1 VQGGEEN
8 GLAGGAS
15 TPWSKPGRAQIKIG
29 SACSA
34 ASALAVLM
42 LTLVIPLAHLAF
54 LTGDPADGA
63 VSEEALIARIR
74 EQFGFLGAGVTVT
87 ICDGSAHISLPPA
100 ATAKADE
107 ATKLYERAGKRAREG
122 DFARAV
128 ELYQRVLTLN
138 PALPSA
144 HRDLAMSLMELGR
157 TAEAKD
163 ALIDALRLA
172 PDDAWS
178 FVVLGNLYAQQ
189 PDGLAR
195 ARTFFERALELKPAD
210 AWALNGLATML
221 ARAGDT
227 AAALARFDE
236 AIAAHPDFPNAWHG
250 KALTLSRNG
259 EATAAADTLS
269 AMFRRTMVP
278 DARSEPVFAEASR
291 LFLSVETTLAQRG
304 ESDAFK
310 AVEDYRRTIERESGY
325 PIEIVE
331 EKLSGGIAGRAQM
344 AWKHGRD
351 RHVVTVRKPSQPLA
365 PPLTSHL
372 VAHELTHI
380 RLETE
385 ARRVG
390 RNRFFATTAATHA
403 RAMQSLAPDLRR
415 LEQQRHRPDAVERM
429 VTDFVAGTCGLLFNS
444 PLDMLIERR
453 LAFEMPALRPVQ
465 LLSLVQLATEART
478 ATLNPEIRKMTPQRI
493 LRAAS
498 ACIGAHAL
506 FLDDLSGGAT
516 RCWAPYRRLESAELS
531 EKLWRHWQQ
540 RQPALTPGDEY
551 DLVDEFADL
560 VGLRDWYVWQPD
572 PGDQQPAADDV
583 VREGTSNPELLRAKH
598 PAAVWFLLNALKRY
612 ARLADA
618 DVRQIALEA
627 ALLGQEGLDYASPE
641 KKYTLR
647 ALPGETFSGLELMCL
662 MHAGFKRLAPGEDT
676 GMNLDEPFLTALE
689 LFNGQPRPS

>member
-1 VQGGEEN
+1 
-8 GLAGGAS
+8 
-15 TPWSKPGRAQIKIG
+15 
-29 SACSA
+29 
-34 ASALAVLM
+34 M
-42 LTLVIPLAHLAF
+42 LTLAIPLAHLAF
-54 LTGDPADGA
+54 LTGDPADGT
-63 VSEEALIARIR
+63 VSEETLIARIR
-74 EQFGFLGAGVTVT
+74 EQFGFLGTGVTVT
-87 ICDGSAHISLPPA
+87 IRDGIAHIALPPA
-100 ATAKADE
+100 AAAKADE

-157 TAEAKD
+157 TADAKD

-195 ARTFFERALELKPAD
+195 ARQFFERALELKPAD
-210 AWALNGLATML
+210 VWALNGLATVL

-250 KALTLSRNG
+250 KALTLSRDG
-259 EATAAADTLS
+259 ASAAAADTLK
-269 AMFRRTMVP
+269 AMFRRATVL
-278 DARSEPVFAEASR
+278 DARSEPVFEQASH

-304 ESDAFK
+304 ESEAFK

-325 PIEIVE
+325 PVEIVE
-331 EKLSGGIAGRAQM
+331 DKLPGGIAGRAQM

-351 RHVVTVRKPSQPLA
+351 RHVVTVRKPPPQPVPLA
-365 PPLTSHL
+365 FTSHL

-385 ARRVG
+385 ARRAG
-390 RNRFFATTAATHA
+390 RNRFFSTTAETHE
-403 RAMQSLAPDLRR
+403 RAMRALAPDLRR
-415 LEQQRHRPDAVERM
+415 LTQQGHRPEAIERL
-429 VTDFVAGTCGLLFNS
+429 VAKLVAGTCGLLFNT
-444 PLDMLIERR
+444 PLDLLIERR
-453 LAFEMPALRPVQ
+453 LDAELPALRPLQ
-465 LLSLVQLATEART
+465 ILSLVQLATEART
-478 ATLNPEIRKMTPQRI
+478 ATLNPEIRQVTPRRI
-493 LRAAS
+493 LRAVV
-498 ACIGAHAL
+498 ACNGAQAL
-506 FLDDLSGGAT
+506 FLDHLSDGAT
-516 RCWAPYRRLESAELS
+516 RAWAPYRRLETAELS

-540 RQPALTPGDEY
+540 RQPALTPGEEY

-560 VGLRDWYVWQPD
+560 VGLRDWYAWRPD
-572 PGDQQPAADDV
+572 PGDQQPDEDDDMG
-583 VREGTSNPELLRAKH
+583 REGTSNPELLRAKH
-598 PAAVWFLLNALKRY
+598 PAAVWFLLDALKRY
-612 ARLADA
+612 ARLADE

-627 ALLGQEGLDYASPE
+627 ALLGREGLDYASPD
-641 KKYTLR
+641 KNYTLR
-647 ALPGETFSGLELMCL
+647 ALPGEAFSGLELMCL

-689 LFNGQPRPS
+689 LFNGEQGET

>member
-1 VQGGEEN
+1 
-8 GLAGGAS
+8 
-15 TPWSKPGRAQIKIG
+15 
-29 SACSA
+29 
-34 ASALAVLM
+34 M
-42 LTLVIPLAHLAF
+42 LTLAIPLAHLAF

-74 EQFGFLGAGVTVT
+74 EQFGFLGAGVAVT
-87 ICDGSAHISLPPA
+87 IRDGSAHISLPPA
-100 ATAKADE
+100 AAAKADE

-128 ELYQRVLTLN
+128 ELYQRVVTLN

-157 TAEAKD
+157 AAEAKD

-236 AIAAHPDFPNAWHG
+236 AIVAHPDFPNAWHG

-278 DARSEPVFAEASR
+278 DARSESVFAEASR
-291 LFLSVETTLAQRG
+291 LFLSVETTLAQQG
-304 ESDAFK
+304 ESAAFK
-310 AVEDYRRTIERESGY
+310 AVEDYRRMIERESGY

-331 EKLSGGIAGRAQM
+331 DQLPGGIAGRAQM

-351 RHVVTVRKPSQPLA
+351 RHVVTVRKSPPPQPFPL
-365 PPLTSHL
+365 PLTSHL

-390 RNRFFATTAATHA
+390 RNRFFTTTAETHA
-403 RAMQSLAPDLRR
+403 RAMRALAPDIRR
-415 LEQQRHRPDAVERM
+415 LEQQRYSPDAIER
-429 VTDFVAGTCGLLFNS
+429 VVQELVSGTCGLLFNT
-444 PLDMLIERR
+444 PLDLLIERR
-453 LAFEMPALRPVQ
+453 LDAELPALRPLQ
-465 LLSLVQLATEART
+465 ILSLVQLATEART
-478 ATLNPEIRKMTPQRI
+478 ATLNPEIRQVTPRRI
-493 LRAAS
+493 LHAVG
-498 ACIGAHAL
+498 ACNGAQAL
-506 FLDDLSGGAT
+506 FLDHLSGGAT
-516 RCWAPYRRLESAELS
+516 RAWAPYRRLETAELS

-540 RQPALTPGDEY
+540 RQPALAPGDEY
-551 DLVDEFADL
+551 DLVDELADL
-560 VGLRDWYVWQPD
+560 VGLRDWYAWKPD
-572 PGDQQPAADDV
+572 PGDQQPTAADDV

-598 PAAVWFLLNALKRY
+598 PAAVWFLLDALQRY
-612 ARLADA
+612 ARLADE
-618 DVRQIALEA
+618 DVRTIALEA
-627 ALLGQEGLDYASPE
+627 ALLGREGLDYASPD
-641 KKYTLR
+641 KNYTLR
-647 ALPGETFSGLELMCL
+647 ALPGEAFSGLELMCL

-689 LFNGQPRPS
+689 LFNGQQKGTI

>member
-1 VQGGEEN
+1 
-8 GLAGGAS
+8 
-15 TPWSKPGRAQIKIG
+15 
-29 SACSA
+29 
-34 ASALAVLM
+34 M
-42 LTLVIPLAHLAF
+42 LTLAIPLAHLAF
-54 LTGDPADGA
+54 LTGDPADGT
-63 VSEEALIARIR
+63 VSEETLIARLR
-74 EQFGFLGAGVTVT
+74 EQFGFLGTGVTVT
-87 ICDGSAHISLPPA
+87 IRDGIAHISLPPA
-100 ATAKADE
+100 AAAKADE
-107 ATKLYERAGKRAREG
+107 ATKLYKRAGKRAREG

-157 TAEAKD
+157 TADAKD

-178 FVVLGNLYAQQ
+178 FVVLGNLYAKQ

-195 ARTFFERALELKPAD
+195 ARQFFERALELKPAD
-210 AWALNGLATML
+210 AWALNGLAAML

-236 AIAAHPDFPNAWHG
+236 AIAAQPDFPNAWHG
-250 KALTLSRNG
+250 KALTLSRTG
-259 EATAAADTLS
+259 DAAHASATLK
-269 AMFRRTMVP
+269 AMFRRSVVM
-278 DARSEPVFAEASR
+278 DARSGPVFEQASR

-304 ESDAFK
+304 ESEAFK
-310 AVEDYRRTIERESGY
+310 AVEDHRRTIERESGY
-325 PIEIVE
+325 AVEIVE
-331 EKLSGGIAGRAQM
+331 DQLPGGIAGRAQM

-351 RHVVTVRKPSQPLA
+351 RHVVTVRKSPPPQPVPLS
-365 PPLTSHL
+365 LTSHL
-372 VAHELTHI
+372 VAHELTHL

-390 RNRFFATTAATHA
+390 RNRFFATTAETHA
-403 RAMQSLAPDLRR
+403 RAMRALAPDIRR
-415 LEQQRHRPDAVERM
+415 LEQQRYSPDAIER
-429 VTDFVAGTCGLLFNS
+429 VVQELVSGTCGLLFNT
-444 PLDMLIERR
+444 PLDLLIERR
-453 LAFEMPALRPVQ
+453 LDAELPALRPLQ
-465 LLSLVQLATEART
+465 ILSLVQLATEART
-478 ATLNPEIRKMTPQRI
+478 ATLNPEIRQVTPRRI
-493 LRAAS
+493 LHAVG
-498 ACIGAHAL
+498 ACNGAQAL
-506 FLDDLSGGAT
+506 FLDHLSGGAT
-516 RCWAPYRRLESAELS
+516 RAWAPYRRLETAELS

-560 VGLRDWYVWQPD
+560 VGLREWCVWQPD
-572 PGDQQPAADDV
+572 PGDQQPTAADDV

-598 PAAVWFLLNALKRY
+598 PAAVWFLLDALKRY
-612 ARLADA
+612 AGMADA

-627 ALLGQEGLDYASPE
+627 ALLGREGLDYASPD
-641 KKYTLR
+641 KNYTLR

-689 LFNGQPRPS
+689 LFNGESRKT